1 MTEPLPIGWARK
13 TLAELDAAQRAGI
26 PASGQPG
33 SYASWT
39 GRLHGVLEQLV
50 EYVDSLRPATGQM
63 VLSTGQMEA
72 VRQAVANA
80 AESRRTPGWRRD
92 CADAPALCGFHDEEA
107 AEADELDA
115 IRRGLGGETS

>member
-33 SYASWT
+33 SYASCT
-39 GRLHGVLEQLV
+39 GRLQGVLEQLV

-107 AEADELDA
+107 DELDA